1 MGKSAGFLPLL
12 GAAQCHGGSGREDC
26 YCRCERFAL
35 SMIIIRNS
43 LLGHSPMHPLV
54 SFLSA
59 AAAFFL
65 AASGGLALAQEQ
77 TFRLTIKNH
86 QFEPAEFEI
95 PANTKVTLQV
105 KNEDATPEE
114 FETSTLHPHK
124 VVPADQGSTIFVG
137 PLSPTP
143 HQFLD

>member
-1 MGKSAGFLPLL
+1 
-12 GAAQCHGGSGREDC
+12 
-26 YCRCERFAL
+26 
-35 SMIIIRNS
+35 
-43 LLGHSPMHPLV
+43 MHPLV

-114 FETSTLHPHK
+114 FESSTLHREK
-124 VVPADQGSTIFVG
+124 VVPAGKEVSIFVG
-137 PLSPTP
+137 PLKPGRYEFIGDFNRATARGAIVVK
-143 HQFLD
+143 

>member
-1 MGKSAGFLPLL
+1 
-12 GAAQCHGGSGREDC
+12 
-26 YCRCERFAL
+26 
-35 SMIIIRNS
+35 MIIIRNS
-43 LLGHSPMHPLV
+43 PQGHSPMPPLV

-105 KNEDATPEE
+105 KNEDATAEE
-114 FETSTLHPHK
+114 FESSTLHREK
-124 VVPADQGSTIFVG
+124 VVPAGKEVNIFVG
-137 PLSPTP
+137 PLSPGRYEFMGDFNRATARGAIIVK
-143 HQFLD
+143 

>member
-1 MGKSAGFLPLL
+1 
-12 GAAQCHGGSGREDC
+12 
-26 YCRCERFAL
+26 
-35 SMIIIRNS
+35 
-43 LLGHSPMHPLV
+43 MHPLV

-95 PANTKVTLQV
+95 PANAKVTLQV
-105 KNEDATPEE
+105 KNEDPTAEE
-114 FETSTLHPHK
+114 FESSTLHREK
-124 VVPADQGSTIFVG
+124 VVPAGKEVSIFVG
-137 PLSPTP
+137 PLSPGRYEFMGDFNRATARGAIIVK
-143 HQFLD
+143 